1 LKSDNQKT
9 VKGLKKLGST
19 QEQYRHWDVKKLF
32 GLGKGLNSL
41 IPSGNKN
48 IKPNESRES
57 VFYVETHK
65 IKPNPNQ
72 PRKDFNKSGLEELAA
87 SIKKYGILQPILVA
101 KEEKDTSRG
110 LEVQYQLVAGE
121 RRWRAARLLNLPQVP
136 VIVKDSI
143 NEEKTRLELALV
155 ENLQREDLNP
165 MEETEAFARLQ
176 KDFNLTQKEVGE
188 RVGKS
193 REAVANSLRLLEL
206 PGDIKESLR
215 AGKISRT
222 HARALLVLNGSE
234 KQKEVYKQI
243 LAGKLAGREAEA
255 VASSIS
261 PNKKSKNKKDNR
273 FIELEKNLSGSL
285 GTFVFVKSEDK
296 GGRIVIKFADLEE
309 LNKIVKTILD

>member
-1 LKSDNQKT
+1 M
-9 VKGLKKLGST
+9 
-19 QEQYRHWDVKKLF
+19 KKLF
-32 GLGKGLNSL
+32 GLGKGLSSL

-48 IKPNESRES
+48 IKPSEARES

-65 IKPNPNQ
+65 IKPNPEQ
-72 PRKDFNKSGLEELAA
+72 PRKDFDKKGLEDLAA

-101 KEEKDTSRG
+101 KEETDTPRG
-110 LEVQYQLVAGE
+110 LDVHYQLVAGE

-136 VIVKDSI
+136 VIIKDNLGEDKI
-143 NEEKTRLELALV
+143 KLELALV

-193 REAVANSLRLLEL
+193 REAIANSLRLLDL
-206 PGDIKESLR
+206 PSEMKESLR

-222 HARALLVLNGSE
+222 HARALLAFRDPAQ
-234 KQKEVYKQI
+234 QKEIYKQI
-243 LAGKLAGREAEA
+243 LAGKLAGRETEA
-255 VASSIS
+255 IASSVS
-261 PNKKSKNKKDNR
+261 VNKKSNKVKRDSR
-273 FIELEKNLSGSL
+273 FVELEKNLSGTL
-285 GTFVFVKSEDK
+285 GTLVFVKNTDK

-309 LNKIVKTILD
+309 LNKIAKTILD

>member
-1 LKSDNQKT
+1 M
-9 VKGLKKLGST
+9 
-19 QEQYRHWDVKKLF
+19 KKLF

-48 IKPNESRES
+48 IKPSEARES

-65 IKPNPNQ
+65 IKPNPKQ
-72 PRKDFNKSGLEELAA
+72 PRKDFEKSGLEELAA
-87 SIKKYGILQPILVA
+87 SIKKYGILQPLLVS
-101 KEEKDTSRG
+101 KEERDTSRG
-110 LEVQYQLVAGE
+110 LEVQYELVAGE

-136 VIVKDSI
+136 VIIKDYLG
-143 NEEKTRLELALV
+143 EDKLKLELALV

-165 MEETEAFARLQ
+165 MEESEAFGRLQ

-193 REAVANSLRLLEL
+193 REAVANSIRLLDL

-222 HARALLVLNGSE
+222 HARALLAFKDEV
-234 KQKEVYKQI
+234 KQREIYKQI
-243 LAGKLAGREAEA
+243 LSGKLVTKETEQAAAEH
-255 VASSIS
+255 SG
-261 PNKKSKNKKDNR
+261 KKNKKTDGR
-273 FIELEKNLSGSL
+273 FKELEKNLSGTL
-285 GTFVFVKSEDK
+285 GTLVFVKNSDK

-309 LNKIVKTILD
+309 LNKIVKNILD